1 MKLALIIV
9 LLSVLQVSANV
20 YSQISVNLD
29 ARNKSVRDVLKSIEQ
44 QSQVRFF
51 YSDDL
56 KSMDE
61 MIDIKADNENILT
74 VLDDVFSKS
83 QLTYKAYEN
92 NLIVIAPREMLQQNR
107 VTGTVIDKNGAPI
120 IGANVVVTGT
130 THGTMTDVAGKY
142 TIEVPKGSVSL
153 TFSFIGMVS
162 QEVIIGT
169 STVINVTLLETAIG
183 LDEVVVVGYGTQKRA
198 TVTGAITSVGTK
210 ELTSVPVT
218 TADQALQGRASG
230 VTVVNNGSPGT
241 APTIRIRGLS
251 TMNSNDPLI
260 VIDGVVTNG
269 MGNLNPNDIESVEV
283 LKDAST
289 TAIYGSLGSH
299 GVIMVTTKKGK
310 SGKTVIDFDSYA
322 GQQWNNKRYDLMNV
336 DQYIDYASSADVT
349 SPPPVITDPQYA
361 SRLHGA
367 NTNWQDQIFQKG
379 MMGGINLGVSSGTEN
394 GTYRI
399 SGGYIKSDG
408 DMIGTKYDRYNF
420 RSNSDYKHG
429 IITIGEN
436 IGLSYSTFNPLQ
448 SSGGRSLIQ
457 HAIKM
462 APYLPVYNPDN
473 LGGFQG
479 PHSAVD
485 GQDAENPVR
494 IVNKYGDVQ
503 NTLDLLGNVYA
514 DIQILKD
521 LKFRSVTG
529 LEDIRLVDNQFQP
542 AWNDDNLPGGATHS
556 NANAIIGKNQSNYR
570 SLIYTNSLNYTK
582 TFADKHNLE
591 LLGVIEYAT
600 IDRAFTNA
608 SSQNTI
614 SSDIQELT
622 STTVSVSS
630 SSDHYKRIGYLAR
643 LNYNFDQKYIFA
655 ASIRRDASSRFGSN
669 NRWGTFPSLAV
680 GWRLDKEAFLQDVT
694 IISNLKLRA
703 SWGKAGNDN
712 IGNYSYASTLTSN
725 MNYVIDN
732 QLAPGTTP
740 AGPANTDLKWEST
753 TMQNI
758 GLDFGL
764 LNNRF
769 TFSAEYFKNKSD
781 DLLMNLN
788 TSASLGIFNG
798 SIAKNVGSVETKG
811 FEFQL
816 GYNHAEGDFQWS
828 ANLNIGTSKN
838 KVLDLGGLKSVDPG
852 SQWQNQPITRLEVGK
867 PLFFFYGWK
876 FDGIFTSAA
885 EAASYL
891 NGGQLAANG
900 GVGAQGGDYRIVDV
914 NGDGK
919 ITSADQT
926 MIGNP
931 FPKMTLG
938 LNLTANY
945 KGLDV
950 SIFIQGTYGN
960 DIYNNTYYDL
970 TGMTRLF
977 NGSVDVLRRWRNDGD
992 VTDIPRPSAAGPNV
1006 QISTRGVQ
1014 DGTYTRMKNITIGYT
1029 LPSRLFGNNISK
1041 FRLYL
1046 SGQNLLTIT
1055 KYKGLDPEVGFY
1067 QPAGTTVNF
1076 IGSAALTGNGYP
1088 AVNFNNG
1095 IDFGVYPMPKS
1106 FIGGIQITF

>member
-1 MKLALIIV
+1 MLKRNVFIV
-9 LLSVLQVSANV
+9 LLLLVANL
-20 YSQISVNLD
+20 SLMAQQI
-29 ARNKSVRDVLKSIEQ
+29 
-44 QSQVRFF
+44 
-51 YSDDL
+51 
-56 KSMDE
+56 
-61 MIDIKADNENILT
+61 
-74 VLDDVFSKS
+74 
-83 QLTYKAYEN
+83 
-92 NLIVIAPREMLQQNR
+92 
-107 VTGTVIDKNGAPI
+107 VTGVVKDSGGQPMAGVT
-120 IGANVVVTGT
+120 VVVKGT
-130 THGTMTDVAGKY
+130 TSGTLTGADGKY
-142 TIEVPKGSVSL
+142 SL
-153 TFSFIGMVS
+153 PLPAVATTLVFSFIGMES
-162 QEVIIGT
+162 QEVSIGK
-169 STVINVTLLETAIG
+169 STQINVTLIQSAIG
-183 LDEVVVVGYGTQKRA
+183 LDEVVVVGYGTQKRT

-210 ELTSVPVT
+210 ELTSIPVT

-251 TMNSNDPLI
+251 TMNSNDPLV
-260 VIDGVVTNG
+260 VIDGVVTTG

-336 DQYIDYASSADVT
+336 AQYIQYASSADVT

-367 NTNWQDQIFQKG
+367 ETNWQDKIFQKG

-394 GTYRI
+394 GSYRI
-399 SGGYIKSDG
+399 SGGYVKSEG
-408 DMIGTKYDRYNF
+408 DMIGTGYDRYNF

-429 IITIGEN
+429 KITIGEN
-436 IGLSYSTFNPLQ
+436 IGLSYSTLNPLQ

-503 NTLDLLGNVYA
+503 NTLDLLGNIYA
-514 DIQILKD
+514 EVEIIKG
-521 LKFRSVTG
+521 LKFRSVAG

-556 NANAIIGKNQSNYR
+556 NANAIIGKNQSNYQ

-614 SSDIQELT
+614 SSDVQELT

-630 SSDHYKRIGYLAR
+630 ASDHYKRIGYLAR
-643 LNYNFDQKYIFA
+643 ANYNFDQKYIFA
-655 ASIRRDASSRFGSN
+655 ASIRKDASSRFGSN
-669 NRWGTFPSLAV
+669 NRWGTFPSVAV
-680 GWRLDKEAFLQDVT
+680 GWRLDKENFLQNVPA
-694 IISNLKLRA
+694 ISNLKLRA

-725 MNYVIDN
+725 MYYVFN
-732 QLAPGTTP
+732 NELAPGTTP
-740 AGPANTDLKWEST
+740 SGPANVDLKWEST

-764 LNNRF
+764 FKNKF
-769 TFSAEYFKNKSD
+769 TLSAEYFKNKSS

-788 TSASLGIFNG
+788 TAASLGVFNG

-816 GYNHAEGDFQWS
+816 GYNQAEGDFQWS
-828 ANLNIGTSKN
+828 ANLNLGTSTN

-876 FDGIFTSAA
+876 FDGIFKSAA

-919 ITSADQT
+919 ITSDDQT

-938 LNLTANY
+938 LNLNANY
-945 KGLDV
+945 KGFDL

-977 NGSVDVLRRWRNDGD
+977 NGSVDVLRRWQKDGD

-1006 QISTRGVQ
+1006 QISTRGVE
-1014 DGTYTRMKNITIGYT
+1014 DGTYTRMKNLTFGYT
-1029 LPSRLFGNNISK
+1029 LPSSLFGKSISK
-1041 FRLYL
+1041 FRVYL
-1046 SGQNLLTIT
+1046 SGQNLFTVT

-1076 IGSAALTGNGYP
+1076 IGSNALTGNGYP

>member
-1 MKLALIIV
+1 MLKRNLFIV
-9 LLSVLQVSANV
+9 LLLFAANL
-20 YSQISVNLD
+20 SLMAQQI
-29 ARNKSVRDVLKSIEQ
+29 
-44 QSQVRFF
+44 
-51 YSDDL
+51 
-56 KSMDE
+56 
-61 MIDIKADNENILT
+61 
-74 VLDDVFSKS
+74 
-83 QLTYKAYEN
+83 
-92 NLIVIAPREMLQQNR
+92 
-107 VTGTVIDKNGAPI
+107 VTGVVKDTGGQPMSGVT
-120 IGANVVVTGT
+120 VVVKGT
-130 THGTMTDVAGKY
+130 TSGTLTGDDGKY
-142 TIEVPKGSVSL
+142 SL
-153 TFSFIGMVS
+153 PLPAGATTLNFSFIGMVS
-162 QEVIIGT
+162 QEITIGK
-169 STVINVTLLETAIG
+169 STQINVTLVQSAIG
-183 LDEVVVVGYGTQKRA
+183 LDEVVVVGYGTQKRT
-198 TVTGAITSVGTK
+198 TVTGAITSVSSK
-210 ELTSVPVT
+210 ELTSMPVT

-251 TMNSNDPLI
+251 TMNSNDPLV

-310 SGKTVIDFDSYA
+310 AGKTVIDFDTYA
-322 GQQWNNKRYDLMNV
+322 GQQWNNKRYDLMDV
-336 DQYIDYASSADVT
+336 DQYIQYAGSADVT

-361 SRLHGA
+361 TRLHGA

-399 SGGYIKSDG
+399 SGGYVKSDG
-408 DMIGTKYDRYNF
+408 DMIGTGYSRYNF

-429 IITIGEN
+429 ILTIGEN
-436 IGLSYSTFNPLQ
+436 IGLSYSTLNPLQ

-473 LGGFQG
+473 IGGFQG

-503 NTLDLLGNVYA
+503 NTLDLLGNIYA
-514 DIQILKD
+514 EVEIIKGLK
-521 LKFRSVTG
+521 LRSVVG
-529 LEDIRLVDNQFQP
+529 LEDIRLFDNQFQP

-556 NANAIIGKNQSNYR
+556 NANAIIGRNQSNYR
-570 SLIYTNSLNYTK
+570 SLIYTNSVNYTK
-582 TFADKHNLE
+582 TFAEKHNVE
-591 LLGVIEYAT
+591 LLGVLEYAT
-600 IDRAFTNA
+600 IDRGFTNA

-614 SSDIQELT
+614 SSDVQELT

-643 LNYNFDQKYIFA
+643 LNYNFDQRYIFA
-655 ASIRRDASSRFGSN
+655 ASIRKDASSRFGSN
-669 NRWGTFPSLAV
+669 NRWGTFPSVAL
-680 GWRLDKEAFLQDVT
+680 GWRIDKEAFMQNVT
-694 IISNLKLRA
+694 ALSNLKLRA

-725 MNYVIDN
+725 MNYVIGN

-740 AGPANTDLKWEST
+740 SGPANSDLKWEST

-764 LNNRF
+764 IKNKF
-769 TFSAEYFKNKSD
+769 TLSAEYFKNKSS

-788 TSASLGIFNG
+788 TAASLGVFNG
-798 SIAKNVGSVETKG
+798 SIAKNVGSVETHG

-816 GYNHAEGDFQWS
+816 GYNQAEGDFQWS
-828 ANLNIGTSKN
+828 ANLNIGTAKN

-876 FDGIFTSAA
+876 FDGIFKSAD
-885 EAASYL
+885 EAAAYL

-938 LNLTANY
+938 LSLNATY
-945 KGLDV
+945 KGFDLGL
-950 SIFIQGTYGN
+950 FIQGTYGN

-977 NGSVDVLRRWRNDGD
+977 NGSVDVLRRWRQDGD

-1006 QISTRGVQ
+1006 QISTRGVE
-1014 DGTYTRMKNITIGYT
+1014 DGTYTRMKNLTLGYT

-1041 FRLYL
+1041 FRIYI
-1046 SGQNLLTIT
+1046 SGQNLLTVT
-1055 KYKGLDPEVGFY
+1055 NYKGLDPEVGFY

>member
-1 MKLALIIV
+1 MLRRIVFIV
-9 LLSVLQVSANV
+9 LLLLANLSLMAQQTITGV
-20 YSQISVNLD
+20 
-29 ARNKSVRDVLKSIEQ
+29 VRDTGGQPMSG
-44 QSQVRFF
+44 
-51 YSDDL
+51 
-56 KSMDE
+56 
-61 MIDIKADNENILT
+61 
-74 VLDDVFSKS
+74 
-83 QLTYKAYEN
+83 
-92 NLIVIAPREMLQQNR
+92 
-107 VTGTVIDKNGAPI
+107 VT
-120 IGANVVVTGT
+120 VVVKGTSSGTLTGL
-130 THGTMTDVAGKY
+130 DGKY
-142 TIEVPKGSVSL
+142 SLPVPAGAVAL
-153 TFSFIGMVS
+153 RFSFIGFTNLEIPINGKS
-162 QEVIIGT
+162 VIDAT
-169 STVINVTLLETAIG
+169 LQQAINEIS
-183 LDEVVVVGYGTQKRA
+183 EVVVVGYGTQKRS
-198 TVTGAITSVGTK
+198 TVTGAITSVSSK
-210 ELTSVPVT
+210 DLSSLPVT

-241 APTIRIRGLS
+241 LPTIRVRGLS

-260 VIDGVVTNG
+260 VIDGVVSNG
-269 MGNLNPNDIESVEV
+269 MSNLNPNDIESVEV

-310 SGKTVIDFDSYA
+310 AGRPVIDFDSYA

-336 DQYIDYASSADVT
+336 DQYIQYASSADVT

-367 NTNWQDQIFQKG
+367 NTNWQDQIFKKG
-379 MMGGINLGVSSGTEN
+379 MMGGLNLGVSSGTEN

-408 DMIGTKYDRYNF
+408 DMIGTGYSRYNF

-429 IITIGEN
+429 IISVGEN
-436 IGLSYSTFNPLQ
+436 IGLSYSTLHPLQ

-462 APYLPVYNPDN
+462 APYLPVHNPDN

-494 IVNKYGDVQ
+494 VATLYNDVQ
-503 NTLDLLGNVYA
+503 ETLDLLGNVYA
-514 DIQILKD
+514 EIDIFKG
-521 LKFRSVTG
+521 LKFRSVVG
-529 LEDIRLVDNQFQP
+529 LEDIRLVDKQFQP
-542 AWNDDNLPGGATHS
+542 AWDDDNLPGGATHS
-556 NANAIIGKNQSNYR
+556 NANAIIGKNFSDYQ

-600 IDRAFTNA
+600 IDRAYTNA

-614 SSDIQELT
+614 SSDVQELT
-622 STTVSVSS
+622 NTTVSVSS
-630 SSDHYKRIGYLAR
+630 ASDHYKRIGYLAR
-643 LNYNFDQKYIFA
+643 LNYNYDQKYIFA
-655 ASIRRDASSRFGSN
+655 ASIRKDASSRFGSN
-669 NRWGTFPSLAV
+669 NRWGTFPSVAL
-680 GWRLDKEAFLQDVT
+680 GWRLDKEPFLQDVT
-694 IISNLKLRA
+694 AISNLKLRA

-725 MNYVIDN
+725 MYYVIDN

-740 AGPANTDLKWEST
+740 SGPANSGLKWEST

-764 LNNRF
+764 FKNKF
-769 TFSAEYFKNKSD
+769 TFSAEYFKNKST

-788 TSASLGIFNG
+788 TAASLGVFNG
-798 SIAKNVGSVETKG
+798 SIAKNVGSVETHG

-816 GYNHAEGDFQWS
+816 GYNQAEGDFQWS

-838 KVLDLGGLKSVDPG
+838 KVLDLGGLLSVDPG

-876 FDGIFTSAA
+876 FNGIFTSNA
-885 EAASYL
+885 EAAAYL

-938 LNLTANY
+938 LNLAASY
-945 KGLDV
+945 KGFDL
-950 SIFIQGTYGN
+950 SLFIFGSYGN

-977 NGSVDVLRRWRNDGD
+977 NASVDVLRRWQKDGD

-1006 QISTRGVQ
+1006 QISTRGVE
-1014 DGTYTRMKNITIGYT
+1014 DGTYTRMKDLTVGYT
-1029 LPSRLFGNNISK
+1029 LPSRLFGDKISK
-1041 FRLYL
+1041 FRVYF
-1046 SGQNLLTIT
+1046 SGQNLLTVT

-1067 QPAGTTVNF
+1067 QPAGTTVGF
-1076 IGSAALTGNGYP
+1076 IGSGATTGNGYP
-1088 AVNFNNG
+1088 AVNFNTG